1 MRAPLAIALEDS
13 DRLWRV
19 GTSAFDD
26 KLYPTARRV
35 LEEFVAKYPDDRRA
49 GEAWLLLGKARF
61 AQQDLAPA
69 LDAFRRVLGLKE
81 PSGKRGEAK
90 FWEAETL
97 FRLKRYAEA
106 ETAYDRAL
114 QVVLEKDPKLPFA
127 ADTMYGRA
135 WAQLAQKHLAPALK
149 TFRDLL
155 EAWPDSPLAPAATF
169 SLAPT
174 LIDLKRYEE
183 ALPLL
188 SAFGTKYPK
197 SPQEPEAQYLLGATR
212 LTAGPTAADHHAP
225 PAFVPPPPT
234 HDPAGA
240 APPPPPAAVLR
251 APG

>member
-1 MRAPLAIALEDS
+1 MGAALGLARAAPH
-13 DRLWRV
+13 RLWRV

-61 AQQDLAPA
+61 AQQDLPPA

-81 PSGKRGEAK
+81 PSGKPGEAK

-135 WAQLAQKHLAPALK
+135 WAQLEQKHLEPAIK
-149 TFRDLL
+149 SFRDVL

-169 SLAPT
+169 ALART
-174 LIDLKRYEE
+174 LVDLKRYEE

-188 SAFGTKYPK
+188 SAFGTKDPK
-197 SPQEPEAQYLLGATR
+197 SPQEPGAQYLLGWTR
-212 LTAGPTAADHHAP
+212 LTAGQAPDAIPAP
-225 PAFVPPPPT
+225 PPSRTPPPT
-234 HDPAGA
+234 PPLPATA
-240 APPPPPAAVLR
+240 PRHTPPPPP
-251 APG
+251 